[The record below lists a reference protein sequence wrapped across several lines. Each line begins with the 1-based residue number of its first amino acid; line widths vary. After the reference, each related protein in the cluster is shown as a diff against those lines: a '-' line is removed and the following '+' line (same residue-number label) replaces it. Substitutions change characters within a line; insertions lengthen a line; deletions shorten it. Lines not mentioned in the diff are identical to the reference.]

1 MEKKV
6 LEEER
11 RLGDIRVHV
20 HHFESL
26 FEMLFLLN
34 VKVQLES
41 DGYRSY
47 ACRPHEHTHTSTNR
61 HIADYDTSSSG
72 LPR

>member
-6 LEEER
+6 LEEAR

-26 FEMLFLLN
+26 FKVLVILI

-47 ACRPHEHTHTSTNR
+47 ACRPHE
-61 HIADYDTSSSG
+61 
-72 LPR
+72 